1 MITVRVHRSRG
12 ELVVAACDK
21 ELIGRTL
28 REGQLRL
35 EVSESF
41 YQGEDADEEL
51 LVNRLNL
58 ATVANLVGPK
68 TIGIAAK
75 HRFIDDTHVLT
86 IEGVPHAQ
94 MVRM

>member
-28 REGQLRL
+28 REGQLKL
-35 EVSESF
+35 EISESF
-41 YQGEDADEEL
+41 YQGEDADEEI
-51 LVNRLNL
+51 LVNRLSL
-58 ATVANLVGPK
+58 ATVANLVGRK
-68 TIGIAAK
+68 TISIAAK
-75 HRFIDDTHVLT
+75 HQFIDDSNVLT